1 MWLVK
6 PSSCQYTSA
15 VLLMTNDYRLSM
27 LFIMIWNILI
37 FSTLFTAYWCYI
49 QSSLLQNPPQ
59 LQFYFCAS
67 FCHLHLIVYETYLKF
82 SVLWQCWPQY
92 LPVCY
97 FLIGTW
103 PFVVRSSSLLKIIWH
118 WSNDGKTLMGENDV
132 LIEKSVPVPLSNT
145 NSQRTALGSN
155 LGLHGDRPP
164 TTHLSYG
171 MVLLKGVKHL

>member
-1 MWLVK
+1 MITDYLCCLLWSETFLSFPHYLQPTDATYNLVFCK
-6 PSSCQYTSA
+6 T
-15 VLLMTNDYRLSM
+15 T
-27 LFIMIWNILI
+27 
-37 FSTLFTAYWCYI
+37 
-49 QSSLLQNPPQ
+49 PQ

-132 LIEKSVPVPLSNT
+132 LIEKSVLVPLSNT